1 MTTTRS
7 TPKNQ
12 TTMTSFSVNAYIFNV
27 ETDSYEKGPVE
38 IKVPDNFKSKPGPVE
53 IVSDLERTVF
63 FERRKDVENHAS
75 YCVRNSYYRD
85 NNMEGWDK
93 EMKNIIDTSNWKL
106 RVLNFIRAEAY
117 RNVKVKEEKQLL
129 AEKRARDVKNAEIQE
144 KRRMNRM
151 KNKMP
156 KEVRK
161 SSRLAKKMEYQQ

>member
-1 MTTTRS
+1 MTTTRA

-27 ETDSYEKGPVE
+27 ETDSYEKGPVV

-53 IVSDLERTVF
+53 IVSNLERTVF

-129 AEKRARDVKNAEIQE
+129 SEKRARDVKNAEIQE

-151 KNKMP
+151 KNNMP

>member
-1 MTTTRS
+1 
-7 TPKNQ
+7 
-12 TTMTSFSVNAYIFNV
+12 
-27 ETDSYEKGPVE
+27 
-38 IKVPDNFKSKPGPVE
+38 
-53 IVSDLERTVF
+53 
-63 FERRKDVENHAS
+63 
-75 YCVRNSYYRD
+75 
-85 NNMEGWDK
+85 MEGWDK

-117 RNVKVKEEKQLL
+117 RNVKVKEEKLLL